1 MDEVVL
7 RVAKALILGLVT
19 FFSIW
24 SITGSMNLGAAVAI
38 VPVVFVSLAFFSG
51 IGYSVAALSLCV
63 SVILLLTGT
72 EWIGTGRRLV
82 EQIISDVKWDDIK
95 AKVPE
100 AGK

>member
-7 RVAKALILGLVT
+7 RVAKALILGAVT

-38 VPVVFVSLAFFSG
+38 VPVVFVSLAVFSG
-51 IGYSVAALSLCV
+51 IGYSVAALSLCI

-72 EWIGTGRRLV
+72 EWIGSGRRLV
-82 EQIISDVKWDDIK
+82 EQIISDVKSDDAK
-95 AKVPE
+95 AKVPVV
-100 AGK
+100 GK